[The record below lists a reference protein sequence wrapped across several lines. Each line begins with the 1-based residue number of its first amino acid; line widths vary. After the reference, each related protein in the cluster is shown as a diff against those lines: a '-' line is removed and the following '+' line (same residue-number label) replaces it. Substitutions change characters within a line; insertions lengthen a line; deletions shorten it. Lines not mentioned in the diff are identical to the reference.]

1 MENFNLFVGSGC
13 LLIVILALNV
23 SRLRYKE
30 RIAHGFGDSKKLR
43 NAIVAHSN
51 ALEHLIPFALILYV
65 LAAQN
70 TSQTLVQGL
79 AISFLVLRLIHA
91 LGVTQFVFRAWQ
103 ISSALS
109 YALTLFSSCLIL
121 YNWFHITV

>member
-1 MENFNLFVGSGC
+1 MNLTNYYWYFQSAIPSRIC
-13 LLIVILALNV
+13 DDIVKYGKSIQDQMAV
-23 SRLRYKE
+23 TGGY
-30 RIAHGFGDSKKLR
+30 GDSKKLR

-79 AISFLVLRLIHA
+79 AISFFVLRLIHA
-91 LGVTQFVFRAWQ
+91 LGVTQFLFRAWQ

-121 YNWFHITV
+121 YNWV

>member
-1 MENFNLFVGSGC
+1 MQSFNLFVGLAC

-30 RIAHGFGDSKKLR
+30 RVAHGYGDSKILR

-51 ALEHLIPFALILYV
+51 ALEHLIPFSLILYV
-65 LAAQN
+65 LIAQN

-79 AISFLVLRLIHA
+79 AISFLVLRVIHA
-91 LGVTQFVFRAWQ
+91 LGVTRFVFRAWQ
-103 ISSALS
+103 VSSGLS
-109 YALTLFSSCLIL
+109 YALTIFSSCLIL
-121 YNWFHITV
+121 YNWL

>member
-1 MENFNLFVGSGC
+1 MQSFNLFVGSAC

-30 RIAHGFGDSKKLR
+30 RIAHGHGDSKELR

-51 ALEHLIPFALILYV
+51 AHEHLIPFALILYV

-70 TSQTLVQGL
+70 TSQGLVQSL
-79 AISFLVLRLIHA
+79 AIGFLVVRVIHA
-91 LGVTQFVFRAWQ
+91 VGITQFVFRAWQ
-103 ISSALS
+103 VSSGLS
-109 YALTLFSSCLIL
+109 YALTIFSSCLIL
-121 YNWFHITV
+121 FNLF

>member
-1 MENFNLFVGSGC
+1 MESFNLFVGFGC
-13 LLIVILALNV
+13 LLIVILALNI

-30 RIAHGFGDSKKLR
+30 RIAHGYGDSKILR

-51 ALEHLIPFALILYV
+51 ALEHLIPFAFILFVLIE
-65 LAAQN
+65 QN
-70 TSQTLVQGL
+70 TSSALVQGL
-79 AISFLVLRLIHA
+79 AIGFLILRVIHA

-121 YNWFHITV
+121 YNWFIL